1 MSQSIATSGG
11 GQAMNA
17 IKAIKKQELDQIN
30 HVLMTRTLNIQES
43 LLLVSPKS
51 VKACAVASKHKKIN
65 L

>member
-43 LLLVSPKS
+43 LLLVSPS
-51 VKACAVASKHKKIN
+51 LWKHALWQVNTKK
-65 L
+65 